1 MFFIEKITNK
11 EVNNAIKKHKVEHR
25 EFFTNEKIIYA
36 LKDKDNRVVGMIG
49 VSQNKQ
55 LIGSVKLYNPFVL
68 DNNLKYGKMLI
79 KLVVKNIIKNGDI
92 VFCDVKT
99 EAKPY
104 FESAGFK
111 FTSVKENLK
120 LYDKLWRGIYY
131 R

>member
-11 EVNNAIKKHKVEHR
+11 EVNNVIKTHKVEHR

-36 LKDKDNRVVGMIG
+36 LKDKDKRVVGMVG
-49 VSQNKQ
+49 VSRNKQ

-79 KLVVKNIIKNGDI
+79 KSVVKNIIKNDDI